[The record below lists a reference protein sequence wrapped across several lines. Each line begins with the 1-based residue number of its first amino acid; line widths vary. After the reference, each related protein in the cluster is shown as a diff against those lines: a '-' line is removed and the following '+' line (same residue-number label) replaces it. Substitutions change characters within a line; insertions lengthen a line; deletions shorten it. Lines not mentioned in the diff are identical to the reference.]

1 VTFLGRVDDEVLQ
14 REYQR
19 CTAFVMP
26 SRDEG
31 FGFVFVEAMRA
42 ARACVGGHGA
52 AAEIITDGETGLLVE
67 PDSRTQLLQAVV
79 RLLGDRPAT
88 AAMGECGRA
97 RFLQQFTE
105 ARFRDRFMALLP
117 VAS

>member
-1 VTFLGRVDDEVLQ
+1 
-14 REYQR
+14 
-19 CTAFVMP
+19 MP

-42 ARACVGGHGA
+42 ARACVGSHGA
-52 AAEIITDGETGLLVE
+52 AAEIIADGETGLLVE
-67 PDSRTQLLQAVV
+67 SDNRTQLLEAVI
-79 RLLGDRPAT
+79 RLLRDRPAT
-88 AAMGECGRA
+88 AAMGACGHA

-105 ARFRDRFMALLP
+105 ARFRDRFTALLP